1 MKPELHFE
9 TLHSDFG
16 ARVKGLSITEN
27 LLKEAVSEIQKAIDH
42 YSLLCF
48 PKQQMNDESQ
58 LAFTRRFGEPEVE
71 HVTFGKTGKIVY
83 FGTVGNVLD
92 DGSKKGGTDP
102 NTRYQKGNELWH
114 SDSSFRKIP
123 SYFSINHA
131 YEVPG
136 AGGETEFASM
146 RSAYARLPGEMQKQ
160 IENLTCIHDYVF
172 SRSPIAPVDPNH
184 AASLPPV
191 EQKMVR
197 TNPGNGMK
205 NYYVGSHARS
215 VVGWHGVES
224 RKLLDDLLEWS
235 TQPKDVYSHKW
246 AAGDTVVWDNRC
258 LLHRGAGYD
267 ADRWR
272 RRMRQTRV
280 AGKVSTLEEP

>member
-1 MKPELHFE
+1 MPELHFE
-9 TLHSDFG
+9 ALHPDFG
-16 ARVKGLSITEN
+16 AKVTGLSFTDRLSQEI
-27 LLKEAVSEIQKAIDH
+27 VSEIQKAIDQ
-42 YSLLCF
+42 YSLLHF
-48 PKQQMNDESQ
+48 PNQKMNDESHMVI
-58 LAFTRRFGEPEVE
+58 TRCLGEPEAE
-71 HVTFGKTGKIVY
+71 HVTYGKTGKIVY
-83 FGTVGNVLD
+83 FGTVGNVMD
-92 DGSKKGGTDP
+92 DDSKKDGTDP
-102 NTRYQKGNELWH
+102 STLYQKGNELWH

-123 SYFSINHA
+123 SYFSITHA

-136 AGGETEFASM
+136 EGGETEFASM
-146 RSAYARLPGEMQKQ
+146 RSAYARLPREKQ
-160 IENLTCIHDYVF
+160 EKIENLSCIHDYVF
-172 SRSPIAPVDPNH
+172 SRSPVAPVNPKH

-191 EQKMVR
+191 EHKLVR
-197 TNPGNGMK
+197 TNPVNGLK
-205 NYYVGSHARS
+205 NYFVGSHARS

-258 LLHRGAGYD
+258 LLHRGAGYN

-280 AGKVSTLEEP
+280 AGKVCTLEEP